1 MPGKYG
7 ATVMWD
13 SVNRCA
19 IGEYNGITV
28 EFPIDK
34 SCYYINGEKYDMD
47 TTSYISNGKTYI
59 PIRFAAEA
67 LGFTVEWEAGS
78 AENIISIFE

>member
-1 MPGKYG
+1 L
-7 ATVMWD
+7 WD
-13 SVNRCA
+13 SVSRCA

-34 SCYYINGEKYDMD
+34 NYYYINGEIHYMD
-47 TTSYISNGKTYI
+47 TTSYISNGRTYI

-67 LGFTVEWEAGS
+67 LGFTVEWGS
-78 AENIISIFE
+78 TSVENKISIFE